1 VFWQAADGTG
11 AIDQLTSA
19 TESLLVP
26 HAITPDGSTVVLGS
40 GSHLAVAHQGDWK
53 KITYIAQAQG
63 IQGNAAL
70 SPDGRWLAYNSTES
84 GQPQIYVRP
93 FPNVDAGKWQIS
105 TDGGVKPVWAR
116 NGQEVFYLGLPPDS
130 RFMSVQVRTTDTLIA
145 GNATKLFDARDYY
158 QSPPGR
164 TYDVSP
170 DGQRVLMIKGT
181 QPSESRPA
189 RAILIL
195 NWFTE
200 LQQRVPT
207 R

>member
-1 VFWQAADGTG
+1 
-11 AIDQLTSA
+11 
-19 TESLLVP
+19 
-26 HAITPDGSTVVLGS
+26 
-40 GSHLAVAHQGDWK
+40 
-53 KITYIAQAQG
+53 
-63 IQGNAAL
+63 
-70 SPDGRWLAYNSTES
+70 
-84 GQPQIYVRP
+84 
-93 FPNVDAGKWQIS
+93 
-105 TDGGVKPVWAR
+105 
-116 NGQEVFYLGLPPDS
+116 
-130 RFMSVQVRTTDTLIA
+130 MSVQVRTTDTLIA
-145 GNATKLFDARDYY
+145 GHATKLFDARDYY